1 MRKISFFF
9 ERSEKSYSSRPERSR
24 RTRTIKILIV
34 AVITSLTLTAC
45 SKTQTA
51 TVTPSPSP
59 SAKDDALKN
68 ALNLYAAK
76 KSAGADL
83 STGPC
88 LGQVAPDWVAD
99 IAHNP
104 RQKVDDIAENQCR
117 DFLDGNAHHFVELD
131 PDGKLIRIN

>member
-9 ERSEKSYSSRPERSR
+9 ERSKKSCSSRYA
-24 RTRTIKILIV
+24 RTIKILIV

-45 SKTQTA
+45 SKKQVATTA
-51 TVTPSPSP
+51 PTPSL
-59 SAKDDALKN
+59 ATQDTALKN
-68 ALNLYAAK
+68 ALNLYAQK
-76 KSAGADL
+76 KSAGADF
-83 STGPC
+83 SNGPC
-88 LGQVAPDWVAD
+88 LGLAAPDWVAD

-104 RQKVDDIAENQCR
+104 RQKSDDLPENQCK